1 MNDDAASAVA
11 LTHLNTIKIAPP
23 ASSSSGAQQSRSH
36 VSNHLLPESI
46 SPTMDLALVF
56 STVAPPPASSN
67 AAASTGAAPAAAGPS
82 QAGLSAAQRLIQQR
96 VAMMKARAAA
106 AAGLASSSSAASA
119 DASAGP
125 LKGQP
130 IGMTLWRMGS
140 GPPEIVWKKDLAVP
154 DAVFGFLDRKPPS
167 SDSKGKQQ
175 STGGTERQH
184 QTVEVAGMQWSPD
197 GRTIALSVI
206 ASRAS
211 PKGDDPASTH
221 IVALYDIH
229 DGKCLRFIPLG
240 HKLGQSKD
248 RLPRATPLQ
257 WIAIKPLCKEP
268 VQRLSQRTRAYWSEG
283 TTASTRAMAAL
294 KILVGQEN
302 SSHNRFH
309 GVNQDG
315 RGGSTLDLDSL
326 VWPTSRGLEANKPA
340 SQAAE
345 EEAKPGEGDIFRGW
359 HALTSDS
366 DQLSEPHA
374 LVVPTLH
381 HQLGPGAMLLIMG
394 KIPIVFV
401 PLDVQNEERTG
412 KRRLLTALLNETG
425 SLWLQGVASGG
436 TQSQVMTKRQQ
447 IEAVARDIISA
458 VPIRR
463 TLEWSS
469 SLYLLCSSALNL
481 AALLTVNFQLLGMS
495 TSLPDD
501 RSPLSAQQA
510 NSLPPLRRLQ
520 YELRRLSIDHV
531 QDAKDGLIASLT
543 TGVHPDMIE
552 SLLLNTW
559 SEGKWRQQY
568 NLITELYA
576 QQGVFAS
583 RLSAAL
589 TEMLPLLNEL
599 LGAAKWAERTAPTE
613 RSPACGLQLSVNTLQ
628 DLIRSVSS
636 LVSCACQVEQYT
648 MGERLAWSEMDK
660 WVVWER
666 DRLESIRAETGDPM
680 DAKTFD
686 PVVVVELVNRDF
698 ECQEMNWL
706 VLEIKSKLDAGD
718 GEEAGQELPAAENE
732 DSEVSFEI
740 AGHRGAA
747 NDQSGTSEAVA
758 GKTDVD
764 ESMAPGAADASGI
777 NGSSATATSSTTSS
791 ALMQAIDGV
800 LNPETSACKQEPRQS
815 SPSLPPPY
823 PVLFQAGINASDDG
837 RGSVYEYRPVTKELE
852 RVVLGIKAI
861 FKGSHDR
868 MTEQMVASAGG
879 AAAVSTMDAAGLGV
893 GVDDEQDNPSS
904 SAIVSLA
911 APRPDTASSA
921 ARSKHRRVCCVTITH
936 QDIGGDSKGDTEFTN
951 GDTEMQEGS
960 VEPESRRRK
969 TQYVQT
975 MLSDYETGVLSF
987 LWQEVV
993 SAPAKHPDLAPPSPT
1008 PPRPSTYGL
1017 GVRVPNLQ
1025 RADIYGEDRVICI
1038 VESPGH
1044 SSSAKE
1050 QPQSLIQCLD
1060 LSALA
1065 VHAQPCR
1072 SSWPSDVPVLDSDA
1086 FTTVR
1091 QPVGIGQKERS
1102 AAELCVSA
1110 GRTMAGVLL
1119 QAKGAGEGEM
1129 KGDGQN
1135 GSSGDQKAG
1144 SLGEIIEF
1152 WDLHEVE
1159 AEG

>member
-23 ASSSSGAQQSRSH
+23 AASSSGAQQSRSH

-56 STVAPPPASSN
+56 STVAPPPASSS

-154 DAVFGFLDRKPPS
+154 DAVFGSLDRKPSS

-175 STGGTERQH
+175 STVGNERQH

-197 GRTIALSVI
+197 GRTIALSVV

-211 PKGDDPASTH
+211 PKGDDSASTH

-229 DGKCLRFIPLG
+229 DGKCLRLIPLG
-240 HKLGQSKD
+240 HKLGQSED

-294 KILVGQEN
+294 KILVGQGN

-359 HALTSDS
+359 HALTLDS
-366 DQLSEPHA
+366 DQLSEPNV

-401 PLDVQNEERTG
+401 PLDAQKETVG
-412 KRRLLTALLNETG
+412 KRRLLTAFLNETG
-425 SLWLQGVASGG
+425 SLWLQGVAFGH
-436 TQSQVMTKRQQ
+436 TESQLRTKRQQ
-447 IEAVARDIISA
+447 IEAVARDVISA
-458 VPIRR
+458 VPIGR

-481 AALLTVNFQLLGMS
+481 AALLTVNYELLGMS

-599 LGAAKWAERTAPTE
+599 FGAAEWAERTAPTE
-613 RSPACGLQLSVNTLQ
+613 RSPACGLQLSVPTLQ
-628 DLIRSVSS
+628 DLIRSVSC

-698 ECQEMNWL
+698 ECKEMNWL

-718 GEEAGQELPAAENE
+718 GEEAGQDLPAAENE

-747 NDQSGTSEAVA
+747 KDESGTSQAVSA
-758 GKTDVD
+758 TRDVD
-764 ESMAPGAADASGI
+764 EGMPMAKGAADASGI
-777 NGSSATATSSTTSS
+777 NGSSATATSPTTSS

-800 LNPETSACKQEPRQS
+800 LNPETSAYKQGSRQS
-815 SPSLPPPY
+815 APSLPPPY

-837 RGSVYEYRPVTKELE
+837 RGSVYEYTPLTKELE

-921 ARSKHRRVCCVTITH
+921 ARSKHRRVCRATITH
-936 QDIGGDSKGDTEFTN
+936 QDIGGHSKGDTELTN

-975 MLSDYETGVLSF
+975 MLPNYETGVLSF

-993 SAPAKHPDLAPPSPT
+993 SAPAKHPDLATPSST
-1008 PPRPSTYGL
+1008 SPRPSTYGL

-1025 RADIYGEDRVICI
+1025 RADIYGEDRVVCV

-1050 QPQSLIQCLD
+1050 RPQSLIQCLD

-1065 VHAQPCR
+1065 VHAQPCH
-1072 SSWPSDVPVLDSDA
+1072 SSWPSDLPMLDSEA

-1119 QAKGAGEGEM
+1119 QAKEAGKGEEQE
-1129 KGDGQN
+1129 D

-1144 SLGEIIEF
+1144 SLGEVIEF